1 MSPRKETGKNLLVT
15 DGMKWNWG
23 RVAVKRPLDT
33 RIGKTDFSWQ
43 QWEEEGRFQL
53 TAVRRGKRKTRMVE
67 TELTVKV
74 ARLSSNSTSAS
85 HKPCDLSHLNLW
97 SSLLNRNMVKVRMV
111 KVRTTTSSR
120 EPRSRW
126 VVNVE
131 CYYQDTTKEWLIR
144 PSHYLAIGEKKKSKM
159 FQRIKRG

>member
-33 RIGKTDFSWQ
+33 RTGKTDFSWQ
-43 QWEEEGRFQL
+43 QWEEGRERPGWWKQ
-53 TAVRRGKRKTRMVE
+53 
-67 TELTVKV
+67 LTVKV
-74 ARLSSNSTSAS
+74 ARLSLNSTSAS

-97 SSLLNRNMVKVRMV
+97 SSLVNRNMVKVRMV
-111 KVRTTTSSR
+111 KVRATTSSR

-131 CYYQDTTKEWLIR
+131 SYYQDTTKEWLIR
-144 PSHYLAIGEKKKSKM
+144 PSHYLAIEEKKKSKM